1 MGPAGSYRAEL
12 VRCWEEPKKH
22 VGGMTPLRSCRLPSC
37 SSLLAHK
44 GSAVPLRDVMGLFP
58 LAAIM
63 SSMLNPLRN
72 CVARGRWPQV
82 LWRRCPSSL
91 HWCSTLDDPPR
102 LPTPRPLFHFRATQ
116 LHSPDRASQSIQQ
129 ALLARRRARTASLL
143 CRWML
148 PTVERGPPVH
158 FSV

>member
-1 MGPAGSYRAEL
+1 MGPAGSCRAEPARVL
-12 VRCWEEPKKH
+12 GGTKETH
-22 VGGMTPLRSCRLPSC
+22 GGMTLLRSCCLPNC

-44 GSAVPLRDVMGLFP
+44 GSAVPLRDVMGSFP

-72 CVARGRWPQV
+72 CVARSRWPEV
-82 LWRRCPSSL
+82 LWRRSPSSL
-91 HWCSTLDDPPR
+91 HWCSSFDDPPR
-102 LPTPRPLFHFRATQ
+102 LLTPRPLFHFRATK

-129 ALLARRRARTASLL
+129 ALLARRRSRTASMLR
-143 CRWML
+143 RWML